1 MIIISKEPPKRVM
14 SQSSQIEVRVEI
26 RWIVPRSAEAMPQL
40 SIIEYIEDIEDI
52 EDVED
57 IEDIEDFEDVADI
70 EDIEDIEDVE
80 DTENIDDIEDVE
92 NVEDVSFNSLEFSQH
107 SILEHVCTL

>member
-1 MIIISKEPPKRVM
+1 M

-40 SIIEYIEDIEDI
+40 SINAYIEDIGDI
-52 EDVED
+52 GD
-57 IEDIEDFEDVADI
+57 IEDIEDFEDVEDI

-80 DTENIDDIEDVE
+80 YIEDV
-92 NVEDVSFNSLEFSQH
+92 SINSLDIEK
-107 SILEHVCTL
+107 

>member
-1 MIIISKEPPKRVM
+1 M

-52 EDVED
+52 ED
-57 IEDIEDFEDVADI
+57 I
-70 EDIEDIEDVE
+70 
-80 DTENIDDIEDVE
+80 
-92 NVEDVSFNSLEFSQH
+92 VSINSLDKEK
-107 SILEHVCTL
+107 